1 MTEAERV
8 ARERKIV
15 QNRLY
20 GVKDKK
26 NKKHICSTT
35 HRPSSAK
42 TRKVKLELREVEKPV
57 SMMDESI
64 SAHQFSLQEQSV
76 QADSE
81 QRMDM
86 AQQTS
91 NVDKRSAGHQYSRQD
106 MISMGNQ
113 CSDLDHVSNY
123 MNTSQYPAGQSGR
136 KPTPMK
142 VSKNVQTVKAR
153 DEYKDDWEVSLVYRR
168 ALRFECEKRGQTFV
182 DPVPEHERIDDDS
195 STQEERQRAMHVR
208 RPTNVRSSYQTETDT
223 DAKTTSEKN
232 DGVYTTLGFLK
243 SYKE

>member
-1 MTEAERV
+1 MTDAERV

-26 NKKHICSTT
+26 KEKKHICSTT
-35 HRPSSAK
+35 HRPSSAPK
-42 TRKVKLELREVEKPV
+42 KVRMELREVEKPI
-57 SMMDESI
+57 SMMDESV

-123 MNTSQYPAGQSGR
+123 MNTSMYPPGRDHYGSQTNR

-142 VSKNVQTVKAR
+142 VSKNV
-153 DEYKDDWEVSLVYRR
+153 
-168 ALRFECEKRGQTFV
+168 
-182 DPVPEHERIDDDS
+182 
-195 STQEERQRAMHVR
+195 
-208 RPTNVRSSYQTETDT
+208 
-223 DAKTTSEKN
+223 
-232 DGVYTTLGFLK
+232 
-243 SYKE
+243 